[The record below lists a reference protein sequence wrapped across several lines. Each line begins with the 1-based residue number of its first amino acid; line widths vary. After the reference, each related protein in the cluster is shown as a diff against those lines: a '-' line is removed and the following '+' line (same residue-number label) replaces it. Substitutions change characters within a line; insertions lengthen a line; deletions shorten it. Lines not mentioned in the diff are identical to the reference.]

1 MIRGEVRGQSIAKV
15 KRFMLKKYKMFCR
28 FVVKEMKEKELIS
41 ENDLYRFGENS
52 VLCLFA
58 AVLFSIFVYKVS
70 PLLFSFCLLQ
80 WFGQTVVTVPL
91 TIIMA
96 FVAFDNVKNFVNTL
110 KDTYNDAAKDSA
122 KYN

>member
-1 MIRGEVRGQSIAKV
+1 
-15 KRFMLKKYKMFCR
+15 MLDKYKVFCR
-28 FVVKEMKEKELIS
+28 FVTKEMVKEGFIS
-41 ENDLYRFGENS
+41 EFNII
-52 VLCLFA
+52 VLNETIAQYLIA
-58 AVLFSIFVYKVS
+58 GVIIFELVYGVS

-110 KDTYNDAAKDSA
+110 KDTYNDAANNTTKH
-122 KYN
+122 N

>member
-1 MIRGEVRGQSIAKV
+1 MPKEYR
-15 KRFMLKKYKMFCR
+15 MFCR
-28 FVVKEMKEKELIS
+28 FVVEEMKREGLIS
-41 ENDLYRFGENS
+41 EFDLLGLDETIIQ
-52 VLCLFA
+52 CLVA
-58 AVLFSIFVYKVS
+58 AVIIFELVYGVS

-110 KDTYNDAAKDSA
+110 KDMYNDAAKDSA